1 LAILEK
7 DKSFVLVVLGKNWV
21 EYPSKNPPAGWKLE
35 LSRDSKVTALAAG
48 VLAEKYH
55 GIKKII
61 FVTGHTAGKDWPTG
75 AEEMHKYAS
84 DYFPVLRGNK
94 VLCETESIDTAQGA
108 EKVRTILAER
118 NLLDEVVVLLTV
130 GYHCKR
136 ALKIHK
142 NFGFKN
148 IIYYK
153 SESVLAES
161 FNSANA
167 KRVCWKALKDYR
179 NYSLLRKF
187 KKWLE
192 EVILRLVL
200 IFDPYGRKLRG
211 VTNIICHQKEVK

>member
-1 LAILEK
+1 MAVLNK
-7 DKSFVLVVLGKNWV
+7 DKLFVVVALGKNWA
-21 EYPSKNPPAGWKLE
+21 EYPPANPPAGWELQ
-35 LSRDSKVTALAAG
+35 LSRDSKVTALATG
-48 VLAEKYH
+48 VLAECYP

-61 FVTGHTAGKDWPTG
+61 FVTGHTAGKSWPTE
-75 AEEMHKYAS
+75 AEVMHKYAS

-108 EKVRTILAER
+108 EKVRTILAKR

-136 ALKIHK
+136 ALKIYK

-153 SESVLAES
+153 SDKFLAQNLDSVHGS
-161 FNSANA
+161 S
-167 KRVCWKALKDYR
+167 VCRRILKDYR
-179 NYSLLRKF
+179 KYSLWRKF

-192 EVILRLVL
+192 ESVLRVVL
-200 IFDPYGRKLRG
+200 IFDPYGRRLRYIAK
-211 VTNIICHQKEVK
+211 IIHHQK